1 MNTPYFME
9 GSVKEDLEEVNNIC
23 NRIENMKLEGNFSFN
38 PKINNKGM
46 KERRLEGKLNED
58 SESPKIA
65 KNEKKRTMVNQSWA
79 KQQNEANPIVRKPKH
94 NNYFSNSNM
103 QGNRFQYDFESSDNQ
118 DNQAE

>member
-1 MNTPYFME
+1 MK
-9 GSVKEDLEEVNNIC
+9 VDLEEVNSIC

-38 PKINNKGM
+38 PKLNNKGM

-65 KNEKKRTMVNQSWA
+65 KNENKRMMVNQSWG
-79 KQQNEANPIVRKPKH
+79 KPQNEANPIVRKPKQ

-118 DNQAE
+118 AE